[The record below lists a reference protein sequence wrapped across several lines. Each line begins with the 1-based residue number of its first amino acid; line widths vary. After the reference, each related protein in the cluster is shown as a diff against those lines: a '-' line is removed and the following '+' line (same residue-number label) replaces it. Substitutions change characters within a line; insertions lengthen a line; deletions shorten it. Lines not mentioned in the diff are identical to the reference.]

1 MKENLSIDFVFEGVK
16 IHSNCTVYDDG
27 IITIELVKPYPQI
40 SIVEFADR
48 KDIPNLGDNEFTRS
62 LIMGKLKD
70 IFRCIDNVKKYYS
83 LYSDIINS
91 YNKQVDEEYEHFGKT
106 NFDDPEAGKE
116 EMEKRLSE
124 FYQHLCREKFS
135 RINIDPVTNNLMI
148 PQNLLNQIIQS
159 IEKTA

>member
-1 MKENLSIDFVFEGVK
+1 MKENLSIDFVFDGVK
-16 IHSNCTVYDDG
+16 IHSNYTVYDDG
-27 IITIELVKPYPQI
+27 IITIEIVKPYPQI

-83 LYSDIINS
+83 LYSDIITS
-91 YNKQVDEEYEHFGKT
+91 YNKQVDAEYENFGKT
-106 NFDDPEAGKE
+106 DFDDPEAGKE

-124 FYQHLCREKFS
+124 FYQHLYREKFS
-135 RINIDPVTNNLMI
+135 RINIDPFTNNLMV
-148 PQNLLNQIIQS
+148 PHNLLNQIIQS
-159 IEKTA
+159 IETTA